1 MAMNQLVEGLANAGH
16 SVKVLAVNSKKYHI
30 KKEDVP
36 QEYIN
41 KTHIEW
47 IDVDLSVKAWPAL
60 THFVSGKSYH
70 VARFVSEAFESK
82 LLEVLKTERFDI
94 VQLETLFL
102 APYIPVIRANS
113 DSKIILRQHNIE
125 HLIWKRMAVRNRFS
139 LKGIY
144 FYHLYKTLKEYEL
157 NLLNKVDAVLPIT
170 EKDAAFFREHTQTKI
185 QAIPFGVEIPEESG
199 SQEPENALFYIGAM
213 NWMPNIEGLRWL
225 LKNVWP
231 TLNLKFPELK
241 FYIAGR
247 EMPPWLL
254 NLKVNN
260 VVVLGEVEDAEQFV
274 RSKKIAVVPIFS
286 GSGIRIK
293 IIESMSLGKAIVS
306 TTTGAEGINYEN
318 GKNIFI
324 ADTAEAFIQDIST
337 LYTQPESAEKMG
349 REARQL
355 IIEEHQTGGIIRRL
369 TGLYEEIL

>member
-1 MAMNQLVEGLANAGH
+1 MNQLVEGLANAGH